1 MSTAMLSQPQG
12 HRVADVLR
20 LLQTAFPKHWKNHLR
35 NYGITGPAD
44 LPAAEL
50 ARFTEHVFWL
60 VKQTGIKDPA
70 AWLVT
75 HRALE
80 KARTAPLVQVEPEAS
95 MESAVD
101 ISVQLDS
108 IELEPGKLGAAPAK
122 ASSPPPPT
130 PVAATPTSRTTKP
143 EPPRLAEA
151 AVSEAMA
158 PKAKIN
164 TVEAARPEQGR
175 RGGRQLT
182 KQIPSAEYAKSWRML
197 TPERMRI
204 ILDSLAEY
212 PIFYLAA
219 AKAGIHRKTLE
230 YWIDRSVA
238 GDAGYDVEW
247 QGLEWRFHHHCASA
261 LAEAEDKLVAAGWN
275 VTMGRFIYKTDK
287 DGNRVEV
294 GFRGPWT
301 KTHSKILQLLLELK
315 FPDKWGKNPKIEVPH
330 HGGVLIVGD
339 VPNDIPHKANKGP
352 AASVRARKWKAAWRM
367 IRETED

>member
-1 MSTAMLSQPQG
+1 MSAATPSQPQG
-12 HRVADVLR
+12 HRAADVLR

-35 NYGITGPAD
+35 NYGITDPAD

-70 AWLVT
+70 AWLVN
-75 HRALE
+75 HRTLMEA
-80 KARTAPLVQVEPEAS
+80 ATAPLVPVEPEAPV
-95 MESAVD
+95 ESAGD
-101 ISVQLDS
+101 ISMQRDS

-130 PVAATPTSRTTKP
+130 PVAATPSSRTSKP

-164 TVEAARPEQGR
+164 TVEAVRPKQGR
-175 RGGRQLT
+175 RGGRQRT
-182 KQIPSAEYAKSWRML
+182 KQKPSAEYAKSWRML

-204 ILDSLAEY
+204 ILDSLAEC
-212 PIFYLAA
+212 PILSLAA

-230 YWIDRSVA
+230 YWLKRSAA

-261 LAEAEDKLVAAGWN
+261 IREAEQRVVAAAWDL
-275 VTMGRFIYKTDK
+275 TMGCISYRTDENGNSVTIIARRSSRKAFGRMLRF
-287 DGNRVEV
+287 
-294 GFRGPWT
+294 
-301 KTHSKILQLLLELK
+301 LLEWK

-339 VPNDIPHKANKGP
+339 VSNDIPHKANKGP

-367 IRETED
+367 THETED